1 DAAGRVRLRI
11 EEDLGVPDT
20 LAGRPLEVRPREIVE
35 VALVEQHAARRV
47 VHVEERLKIL
57 DLVRAPERLLVLVG
71 QLDVVAPR
79 HREREVRFERPLDV
93 KVELGFGEI
102 DEQLPHRGGEAGQ
115 VPPPSALAAP
125 PLALSPGGAASPWGM
140 RPPPGPPPPSHRP
153 QRAPSDRVSP
163 PPRPLPPP
171 PLP

>member
-1 DAAGRVRLRI
+1 
-11 EEDLGVPDT
+11 EEDRGVPDT

-35 VALVEQHAARRV
+35 IALVEQHAARRV

-57 DLVRAPERLLVLVG
+57 ELVRAPERLLVLVG

-102 DEQLPHRGGEAGQ
+102 VEQLPHRGGEAGPF
-115 VPPPSALAAP
+115 PPPSATA
-125 PLALSPGGAASPWGM
+125 
-140 RPPPGPPPPSHRP
+140 PPPPP
-153 QRAPSDRVSP
+153 PP
-163 PPRPLPPP
+163 PPRPASPRRP
-171 PLP
+171 